1 MAYSGSKYIE
11 DDYLSIAMGHAK
23 NVSHIHK
30 FGANFDI
37 DTGSDPESIWTGG
50 GLYPWDAFD
59 TAGVLVLT
67 STSTE
72 DDEDKGGGVEG
83 TGAHRVFVEGLDE
96 NYNLVTETFIT
107 NGTST
112 RTGTQTF
119 KRVFRAFVTAGNT
132 NIGTITFTRGG
143 TNVMQIDA
151 GRGQTLMAIY
161 TIPKNYTGFMLNLDL
176 TVNAFRD
183 AQLSV
188 KQRPFNGVFRIAHMA
203 EARGLYSYNFKIP
216 LKFEQ
221 KTDIDFRIDEVSLSN
236 SRATANFDLI
246 LVKK

>member
-1 MAYSGSKYIE
+1 MAYTGSKYIE
-11 DDYLSIAMGHAK
+11 DDYLNIAMGHAK

-59 TAGVLVLT
+59 TAGVLVVT
-67 STSTE
+67 SSSAQ
-72 DDEDKGGGVEG
+72 DDDGG
-83 TGAHRVFVEGLDE
+83 TGATEVFVEGLDA
-96 NYNLVTETFIT
+96 NYNLITETFAM
-107 NGTST
+107 NGTANV
-112 RTGTQTF
+112 TGNVIF
-119 KRVFRAFVTAGNT
+119 KRVFRAFVTSGGNG
-132 NIGTITFTRGG
+132 NVGTITFTRGG

-203 EARGLYSYNFKIP
+203 EARGLYSYKFGIP